1 MPTQKRQRPPVFY
14 AVFGIAWLAI
24 AVVELFAD
32 HHGGLGH
39 SALVVGAAVIGLINL
54 AFWWRSRRT

>member
-1 MPTQKRQRPPVFY
+1 MFY

-24 AVVELFAD
+24 AVIELLAD
-32 HHGGLGH
+32 HHGGWGH
-39 SALVVGAAVIGLINL
+39 VALVVGAAVIGLVNL